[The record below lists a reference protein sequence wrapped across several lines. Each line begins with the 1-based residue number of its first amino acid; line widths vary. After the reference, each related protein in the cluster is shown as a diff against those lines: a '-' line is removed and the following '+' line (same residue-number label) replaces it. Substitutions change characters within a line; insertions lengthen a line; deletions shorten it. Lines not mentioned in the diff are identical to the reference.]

1 MVLMGKDR
9 LGWMYLD
16 LAIRGAE
23 EYAESHP
30 PGIAGWEADGA
41 AEGVVNRTLWGAF
54 NIAS

>member
-1 MVLMGKDR
+1 MGKDR

-23 EYAESHP
+23 EYAERHP
-30 PGIAGWEADGA
+30 PGIAGQEADPA
-41 AEGVVNRTLWGAF
+41 FEEVVNRTLWGAF